1 MPASLTAIVIAPM
14 YQQLNLTRCLTSL
27 AQQSL
32 AGLQTLIITDQPQPD
47 ATAPVV
53 LTTDFSWP
61 HLLELAHAHAQ
72 TTWLTFINANDLLME
87 ADRLEQL
94 WDEVQEKRAD
104 VGRGVPLTLADGKF
118 NYRFPSGGTF
128 HLLTPNNILPF
139 MRLEPAL
146 RQPWGVLF
154 KRTLIP
160 PLQARGLADSAQA
173 LVYALIQVAEKAIL
187 SQIAYYCLAIDD
199 GQSLPAFQWRPEY
212 EYSPL
217 RRLVATWAQTPQPPV
232 ADRIQV
238 VSCIDDNLIDHL
250 PTLLY
255 SIDQTTDH
263 PVDFHLVYYRLSQA
277 HQARLAQCQ
286 TVLTHTTLVM
296 HQLPKV
302 WLQLIES
309 LNLKDSRL
317 PIGTYF
323 RFLLPLVLNDLPRV
337 LYLDTDLIVNRS
349 LWSLWQ
355 TELNGYPIAA
365 SEDSSVTVFRQ
376 YGWNH
381 GIFGPQGDHYF
392 NAGVVLMDLTRLRQ
406 INAPFACAQLAQD
419 TADLLVHADQDVQN
433 LYFYRACRLWDHTAN
448 YGLEYFDR
456 APLPLD
462 EITIIHYYGPKKPW
476 HNLVTEAP
484 MSAARKPAIHRY
496 RQLRNQ
502 MQARLGDWPLA
513 VTVIVDA
520 RDLDPTQFEACLE
533 SLWIQTYTNLSV
545 VILTERPL
553 PADLAA
559 YLQQVQGFYP
569 HTQVVTGDWATA
581 ANATTDPLLFTFQ
594 LDQVLATPHIISQL
608 VAALETAAAVQAHQS
623 AQAPLRPLSGW
634 LLRRAALPAQAS
646 EVTTTKINQELNP
659 KLHEFTSWTTT
670 VPEQSEE

>member
-1 MPASLTAIVIAPM
+1 MPASLTVIVIAPM
-14 YQQLNLTRCLTSL
+14 DQHPNLTRCLQSL

-32 AGLQTLIITDQPQPD
+32 AGLQTLIITDQPLPD
-47 ATAPVV
+47 APGPVV

-61 HLLELAHAHAQ
+61 RLLELAHAHTQ
-72 TTWLTFINANDLLME
+72 TAWVTFVNADDLLME
-87 ADRLEQL
+87 ADRLEKL
-94 WDEVQEKRAD
+94 WTEIQEKRAD
-104 VGRGVPLTLADGKF
+104 VGRGVPLTLADGQF
-118 NYRFPSGGTF
+118 HYRFPTGGTF
-128 HLLTPNNILPF
+128 RLLTPNNILPF

-154 KRTLIP
+154 KRALIP
-160 PLQARGLADSAQA
+160 AIQARGLADSAQA
-173 LVYALIQVAEKAIL
+173 LVYALIQVAQKAIL
-187 SQIAYYCLAIDD
+187 SQVAYYCLAIAD
-199 GQSLPAFQWRPEY
+199 GQTLPAFQWRPEY

-217 RRLVATWAQTPQPPV
+217 RRQIATWAQTPQPPV

-263 PVDFHLVYYRLSQA
+263 PVDFHLVYYRLSPA
-277 HQARLAQCQ
+277 YQARLTQCQ

-323 RFLLPLVLNDLPRV
+323 RFLLPLVLSDLPRV
-337 LYLDTDLIVNRS
+337 LYLDTDLIVNHS

-355 TELNGYPIAA
+355 TKLKGYPIAA

-381 GIFGPQGDHYF
+381 GIFGPQGDRYF
-392 NAGVVLMDLTRLRQ
+392 NAGVVLMDLARLRQ

-419 TADLLVHADQDVQN
+419 TADLLIHADQDVQN
-433 LYFYRACRLWDHTAN
+433 LYFYRACLLWDHTAN

-476 HNLVTEAP
+476 FNLVTEAP
-484 MSAARKPAIHRY
+484 MSEARKPAIHRY

-502 MQARLGDWPLA
+502 MQAQLGDCPLA
-513 VTVIVDA
+513 VTVVVDA
-520 RDLDPTQFEACLE
+520 RDLDATHFEACLE

-545 VILTERPL
+545 VILTDQSL
-553 PADLAA
+553 PAELAA
-559 YLQQVQGFYP
+559 YLQQIKTFYP
-569 HTQVVTGDWATA
+569 NTTVVTGDWAAA
-581 ANATTDPLLFTFQ
+581 ANATTDPLIFTFQ
-594 LDQVLATPHIISQL
+594 LDQVLATPHVIGQL
-608 VAALETAAAVQAHQS
+608 VAALGPAAAVQAHQT
-623 AQAPLRPLSGW
+623 APAPLRPLSGW
-634 LLRRAALPAQAS
+634 LLRRTALPAPVH
-646 EVTTTKINQELNP
+646 EVTTTKISQELNP
-659 KLHEFTSWTTT
+659 KLSEFTSWTTT
-670 VPEQSEE
+670 VQGQKKE